1 LTQGVMCAYAWAME
15 TAMDHVAEGDAAKY
29 RGGRPPGATNAET
42 LDRRRRVARLLAT
55 RGAMSA
61 TEISEILGIHIST
74 ATRDLAAIKA
84 EWREEMMLDVD
95 AVLARDLAELGM
107 VKQEAWRAYA
117 MSLEKGDET
126 VTVQEFEDG
135 KEIRTT
141 VTQNPKPDLGA
152 LKMVAG
158 CIERKRK
165 ILGLDKEEAGRG
177 PKQIVFTV
185 RIGDRVL
192 VSESSTGRL
201 DDIEDAEVVELD
213 STGKALPSGRPEE

>member
-1 LTQGVMCAYAWAME
+1 ME
-15 TAMDHVAEGDAAKY
+15 TAHEIEVESGGTF
-29 RGGRPPGATNAET
+29 RGGRPPGSTNAET
-42 LDRRRRVARLLAT
+42 LERRRRVARLLAT

-61 TEISEILGIHIST
+61 TEISEVLGIHLST

-84 EWREEMMLDVD
+84 EWRAEMLLDTD

-165 ILGLDKEEAGRG
+165 ILGLDKEDAARG

-192 VSESSTGRL
+192 VSESSTGGL

-213 STGKALPSGRPEE
+213 STGKALALPSGGPEE

>member
-1 LTQGVMCAYAWAME
+1 MAEAEADW
-15 TAMDHVAEGDAAKY
+15 AEGEVGEAVAVH
-29 RGGRPPGATNAET
+29 RGGRPPGTTNAET
-42 LDRRRRVARLLAT
+42 LERRRRVARLLAT

-61 TEISEILGIHIST
+61 TEISEVLGVHIST

-126 VTVQEFEDG
+126 VTEQEIGDG
-135 KEIRTT
+135 KVLRTV